1 MDFEKNRSTLP
12 RHWIKSWYTSQSRG
26 TAALQEKFGG
36 ISVVSPL
43 FPVHLACVAWWF
55 SRLFMMRFFFIK
67 MAMDLGVETK
77 GWKNSTGPIISK
89 IEQPVSVWPWVFQIP
104 LNKYMSSQHQV
115 FKLIHCKFYPT
126 KIHKP
131 NGLGFEVPYLPNL
144 SAQLANITSI
154 ATFTLDDFFNTD
166 SLPQSLMWPKDPNR
180 KSPSH
185 SSLCQKSGDGVWALV
200 LFWETPWFLDTPCPP
215 PRFPKKWTT
224 R

>member
-1 MDFEKNRSTLP
+1 
-12 RHWIKSWYTSQSRG
+12 
-26 TAALQEKFGG
+26 
-36 ISVVSPL
+36 
-43 FPVHLACVAWWF
+43 
-55 SRLFMMRFFFIK
+55 
-67 MAMDLGVETK
+67 
-77 GWKNSTGPIISK
+77 
-89 IEQPVSVWPWVFQIP
+89 
-104 LNKYMSSQHQV
+104 MSSQHQV

-215 PRFPKKWTT
+215 PLDSPKNEQHVRGSFAKMKAPGMIHEHWRFYPHTFLDPVHLSAWITKLANNIWLNSVDVLVTPWHFKKCSCTT
-224 R
+224 RFNTLQ